1 MSDVTSTS
9 VKLSWSHPNPDDIQ
23 YYTISHKPRS
33 ASQSPGVISGV
44 VTMYYT
50 IRPLSPYTQYE
61 FTISAVNGFG
71 HGPPSPPI
79 VATTGETGNITLS
92 KLSCPTPPK
101 IKTTTYFFQNFII
114 LLYFITVLC
123 PPVVVVVRDLR
134 DKLWSFKRQ
143 LFSERDRCGN
153 WIAGARDCRDCI
165 IYVKNHLV
173 FRNNYGHCYVVLI
186 IILYLLTFFLYH
198 ILVIVKLFLLILF
211 IFYRV
216 CTKTWAVV

>member
-1 MSDVTSTS
+1 MKYIDILTYNITVIDKNNLDRFVLIALPSPPIDVKVSDVTSTS

-79 VATTGETGNITLS
+79 VATTGETGNITLN
-92 KLSCPTPPK
+92 KISCQTPPK
-101 IKTTTYFFQNFII
+101 NKTQPLIFFRI
-114 LLYFITVLC
+114 LLYFITVLS
-123 PPVVVVVRDLR
+123 PL
-134 DKLWSFKRQ
+134 L
-143 LFSERDRCGN
+143 LF
-153 WIAGARDCRDCI
+153 
-165 IYVKNHLV
+165 V
-173 FRNNYGHCYVVLI
+173 
-186 IILYLLTFFLYH
+186 T
-198 ILVIVKLFLLILF
+198 
-211 IFYRV
+211 
-216 CTKTWAVV
+216 

>member
-1 MSDVTSTS
+1 MFSQHWFLCCNRRHSFISYPFAVAALPSPPIDVKVSDVTSTS

-79 VATTGETGNITLS
+79 VATTGETGNALAA
-92 KLSCPTPPK
+92 PHTPR
-101 IKTTTYFFQNFII
+101 
-114 LLYFITVLC
+114 
-123 PPVVVVVRDLR
+123 PVVFSV
-134 DKLWSFKRQ
+134 
-143 LFSERDRCGN
+143 LFTSPC
-153 WIAGARDCRDCI
+153 
-165 IYVKNHLV
+165 VQHS
-173 FRNNYGHCYVVLI
+173 
-186 IILYLLTFFLYH
+186 
-198 ILVIVKLFLLILF
+198 VIF
-211 IFYRV
+211 
-216 CTKTWAVV
+216 

>member
-1 MSDVTSTS
+1 MIVVVVIVVALPSPPTDVKVSDVTSTS

-79 VATTGETGNITLS
+79 VATTGETG
-92 KLSCPTPPK
+92 KRVA
-101 IKTTTYFFQNFII
+101 
-114 LLYFITVLC
+114 TVVFC
-123 PPVVVVVRDLR
+123 FSRHPSAAAAVFSVVR
-134 DKLWSFKRQ
+134 
-143 LFSERDRCGN
+143 N
-153 WIAGARDCRDCI
+153 VAA
-165 IYVKNHLV
+165 
-173 FRNNYGHCYVVLI
+173 
-186 IILYLLTFFLYH
+186 
-198 ILVIVKLFLLILF
+198 VIVRFARERV
-211 IFYRV
+211 FYYARTDGRRSAYTECYTRRRRSRSRPV
-216 CTKTWAVV
+216 

>member
-1 MSDVTSTS
+1 MFCFFFLFNLKLSYNTDFYVIDITYLFTLVLTALPSPPIDVKVSDVTSTS

-79 VATTGETGNITLS
+79 VATTGETGNAFVAMSRAHNCL
-92 KLSCPTPPK
+92 
-101 IKTTTYFFQNFII
+101 
-114 LLYFITVLC
+114 
-123 PPVVVVVRDLR
+123 
-134 DKLWSFKRQ
+134 
-143 LFSERDRCGN
+143 
-153 WIAGARDCRDCI
+153 
-165 IYVKNHLV
+165 H
-173 FRNNYGHCYVVLI
+173 I
-186 IILYLLTFFLYH
+186 II
-198 ILVIVKLFLLILF
+198 VSSMLF
-211 IFYRV
+211 
-216 CTKTWAVV
+216 T

>member
-1 MSDVTSTS
+1 MMHIMYRSHCSTRWIWSMYDRFHLNSKTYIISIWLKIMKGTRVYSLLITPFQFYLILPCFSRVALPSPPIEVKVSDVTSTS

-79 VATTGETGNITLS
+79 VATTGETG
-92 KLSCPTPPK
+92 KLP
-101 IKTTTYFFQNFII
+101 
-114 LLYFITVLC
+114 
-123 PPVVVVVRDLR
+123 
-134 DKLWSFKRQ
+134 SFRVS
-143 LFSERDRCGN
+143 FSR
-153 WIAGARDCRDCI
+153 
-165 IYVKNHLV
+165 
-173 FRNNYGHCYVVLI
+173 
-186 IILYLLTFFLYH
+186 
-198 ILVIVKLFLLILF
+198 
-211 IFYRV
+211 
-216 CTKTWAVV
+216 

>member
-1 MSDVTSTS
+1 MSSKKKKKKSLFTALPSAPIDVKVSDVTSTS

-79 VATTGETGNITLS
+79 VATTGETGKMPS
-92 KLSCPTPPK
+92 PVSSWRSTPASQQFPLLADR
-101 IKTTTYFFQNFII
+101 FFFGNFARTSSS
-114 LLYFITVLC
+114 LPVLN
-123 PPVVVVVRDLR
+123 VR
-134 DKLWSFKRQ
+134 
-143 LFSERDRCGN
+143 G
-153 WIAGARDCRDCI
+153 
-165 IYVKNHLV
+165 
-173 FRNNYGHCYVVLI
+173 
-186 IILYLLTFFLYH
+186 
-198 ILVIVKLFLLILF
+198 
-211 IFYRV
+211 
-216 CTKTWAVV
+216 

>member
-1 MSDVTSTS
+1 VTSTS

-79 VATTGETGNITLS
+79 VATTGETGNMTFYKPI
-92 KLSCPTPPK
+92 SCWIRQNNSTASFFFRILYCYYDFYCAIFTPLLLLLFVARG
-101 IKTTTYFFQNFII
+101 INCYNNLTDYFFFI
-114 LLYFITVLC
+114 
-123 PPVVVVVRDLR
+123 P
-134 DKLWSFKRQ
+134 
-143 LFSERDRCGN
+143 EG
-153 WIAGARDCRDCI
+153 IAMGAEFGC
-165 IYVKNHLV
+165 
-173 FRNNYGHCYVVLI
+173 
-186 IILYLLTFFLYH
+186 
-198 ILVIVKLFLLILF
+198 
-211 IFYRV
+211 
-216 CTKTWAVV
+216 